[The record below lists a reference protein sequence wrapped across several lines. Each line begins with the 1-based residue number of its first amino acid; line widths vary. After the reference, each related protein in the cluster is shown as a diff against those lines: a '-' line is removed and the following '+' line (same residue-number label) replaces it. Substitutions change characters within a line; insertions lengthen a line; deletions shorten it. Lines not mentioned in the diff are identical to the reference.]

1 MLASIASGHESTDN
15 GTQLLAAIVLKN
27 TLRNH
32 IVDIK
37 QMDQSN
43 GAHNELN
50 CVKDILFSVLLKN
63 TLNKRMQKELILVLT
78 RVIL

>member
-1 MLASIASGHESTDN
+1 MLASIVCEPASSDE
-15 GTQLLAAIVLKN
+15 GTRLLASIVLKN

-37 QMDQSN
+37 QMNPTS

-50 CVKDILFSVLLKN
+50 CVKEMLLNVLLAN
-63 TLNKRMQKELILVLT
+63 SLSKRL
-78 RVIL
+78 